1 MKKIL
6 LIVALCLLPL
16 SAHADDD
23 VIKLPGNAEYRPG
36 NGTVVVESYDTKD
49 IIYRRLVNPRYG
61 REYYNYNRYNRV
73 PSNDAASVCANIE
86 RDRKRERCFEDYREE
101 RQKLIEKY
109 N

>member
-6 LIVALCLLPL
+6 LIAALCLLPL
-16 SAHADDD
+16 SAHAEGD
-23 VIKLPGNAEYRPG
+23 VITLPGNAEYRPG

-73 PSNDAASVCANIE
+73 PSNDAASVCGNIE
-86 RDRKRERCFEDYREE
+86 RDRKRERCLEDYREE

>member
-6 LIVALCLLPL
+6 LIAALCFLPL
-16 SAHADDD
+16 AAHADDD

-49 IIYRRLVNPRYG
+49 IIYRRLINPRYG
-61 REYYNYNRYNRV
+61 REYYNYNRYNRL
-73 PSNDAASVCANIE
+73 PSNDAASVCGNIE
-86 RDRKRERCFEDYREE
+86 RDRKRERCLEDYREE

>member
-6 LIVALCLLPL
+6 LIAALCLLPL
-16 SAHADDD
+16 AARADDG

-36 NGTVVVESYDTKD
+36 NGAVVIESYDTKD

-61 REYYNYNRYNRV
+61 RYYHYNYNRI
-73 PSNDAASVCANIE
+73 PSNAGDVAAVCGNIE
-86 RDRKRERCFEDYREE
+86 RDRKRERCMEDYREE
-101 RQKLIEKY
+101 RAKLIKKY

>member
-6 LIVALCLLPL
+6 LIAALCLLPL
-16 SAHADDD
+16 AAHADDD

-49 IIYRRLVNPRYG
+49 IIYRRLINPRYG
-61 REYYNYNRYNRV
+61 RYHYNYNRV
-73 PSNDAASVCANIE
+73 PSNDAASVCGNIE
-86 RDRKRERCFEDYREE
+86 RDRKRERCLEDYREE